1 MRGFGV
7 WGPGYASLTPF
18 PDPRSPDLHG
28 AAIITFFFLLLL
40 IAAETWSRLGNPKPE
55 WTRKLVHLGGGLI
68 GLSLPWLI
76 ESPLIVFLLTA
87 SLSTLFVLGERW
99 HFLKSLHKVERKTRG
114 SEYYPL
120 AIWLVFVLAA
130 DRPWLYLSAVLVL
143 AVADAF
149 AALIGSRYGKH
160 RYEVEDEFKSV
171 EGSAVFFVIAFIA
184 VCVPMLL
191 MTNLPRGVCV
201 LSALLVSILVTIF
214 EAISLRGT
222 DNLFVPIAVV
232 FVLQKITAKPLEHI
246 AWQNVALIGIVT
258 IVLLIARR
266 IEWFNTGGSLTFIL
280 FVFAAWS
287 LGPRFRWVIPVF
299 IGFAVLV
306 IVRLAVRRRDRRR
319 LKVTAVSRTVIV
331 PFLFLLAANTTSQF
345 DRFYPSYLAACAV
358 VFAMIFAT
366 LLNPRVAMYRG
377 WAAATFLLSL
387 GAGLALLAL

>member
-1 MRGFGV
+1 MT
-7 WGPGYASLTPF
+7 AA
-18 PDPRSPDLHG
+18 DLRG
-28 AAIITFFFLLLL
+28 AAIITAFFFALLV
-40 IAAETWSRLGNPKPE
+40 AAELWARLGHPKPE

-68 GLSLPWLI
+68 GLALPWLI
-76 ESPLIVFLLTA
+76 ESPWVVLALTA

-99 HFLKSLHKVERKTRG
+99 DFLRSLHKVERKTRG

-130 DRPWLYLSAVLVL
+130 DRRWLYLSAVLTL

-160 RYEVEDEFKSV
+160 RYEVEDEYKSA
-171 EGSAVFFVIAFIA
+171 EGSLVFFVVAFLA
-184 VCVPMLL
+184 ASLPMLL
-191 MTNLPRGVCV
+191 MTSLPRATCV
-201 LSALLVSILVTIF
+201 LSALLVAMLVTIF

-232 FVLQKITAKPLEHI
+232 FVLQKITTKTIEHI
-246 AWQNVALIGIVT
+246 AWQNVALIGIVA
-258 IVLLIARR
+258 VVMLIAWRVK
-266 IEWFNTGGSLTFIL
+266 WFNAGGALTFTL

-306 IVRLAVRRRDRRR
+306 IVRLIVQRRGDRRR

-331 PFLFLLAANTTSQF
+331 PFLFLLAANTTTQF
-345 DRFYPSYLAACAV
+345 ARFYLPYLAACAV
-358 VFAMIFAT
+358 VFVMIFAT
-366 LLNPRVAMYRG
+366 LINTRFAEYRG

-387 GAGLALLAL
+387 AAGLAVLAL